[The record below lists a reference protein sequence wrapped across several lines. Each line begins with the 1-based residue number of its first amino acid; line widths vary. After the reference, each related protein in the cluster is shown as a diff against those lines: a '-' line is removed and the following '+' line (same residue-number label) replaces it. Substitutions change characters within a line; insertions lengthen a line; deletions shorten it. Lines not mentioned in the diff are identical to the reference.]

1 MIVSTKGRYALRVMV
16 CFARRG
22 GGEYIPLKEIAEAE
36 GISQKY
42 LESIMSVLSKA
53 GFVDA
58 VHGKGGGYRL
68 NREPKDYTIGS
79 ILKLTEGSL
88 NVASCTTQGAAACSR
103 SECCQALPMWEKL
116 DKMIDDFFEGITLED
131 LLQEEEMT
139 FSEALLDWLIKKD
152 LNDPD
157 VYKKANIDRKLF
169 SKIRNNPDYKPKKNT
184 AIALAFALE
193 LNLEETKEFIGRAGY
208 ALTHSSKYDII
219 IEYFIRQKN
228 YNVFEINEVLF
239 AYNYPLIGA

>member
-68 NREPKDYTIGS
+68 NREPKDYTIGA

-131 LLQEEEMT
+131 LL
-139 FSEALLDWLIKKD
+139 
-152 LNDPD
+152 
-157 VYKKANIDRKLF
+157 R
-169 SKIRNNPDYKPKKNT
+169 
-184 AIALAFALE
+184 
-193 LNLEETKEFIGRAGY
+193 ETKE
-208 ALTHSSKYDII
+208 
-219 IEYFIRQKN
+219 
-228 YNVFEINEVLF
+228 
-239 AYNYPLIGA
+239 